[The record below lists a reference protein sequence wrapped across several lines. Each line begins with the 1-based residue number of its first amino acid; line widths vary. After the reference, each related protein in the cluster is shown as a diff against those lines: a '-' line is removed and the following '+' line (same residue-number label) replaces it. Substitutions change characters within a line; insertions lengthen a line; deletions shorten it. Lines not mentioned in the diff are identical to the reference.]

1 MSKMPDIVYHCSLDE
16 IEAKDFR
23 PLTHFGTIKY

>member
-1 MSKMPDIVYHCSLDE
+1 MSKMPDIVYHGSLDE

-23 PLTHFGTIKY
+23 PLTHFGTF